1 MTTDTKQDRVVT
13 YNEERPSK
21 KSEDPLITWSCKFM
35 SQIKYVFFFL
45 LPQDFWLLNVA
56 WW

>member
-13 YNEERPSK
+13 YNEELPSI

-35 SQIKYVFFFL
+35 SQIKYVLFL
-45 LPQDFWLLNVA
+45 LPQGFWLLNVA

>member
-1 MTTDTKQDRVVT
+1 MTTDTKQDRVVM
-13 YNEERPSK
+13 YNDGLPSI

-35 SQIKYVFFFL
+35 SQIKYVLFL
-45 LPQDFWLLNVA
+45 IPQGFWLLNVA